1 MPAPPD
7 HYRDRVPSFAVSI
20 CVLSLVQAGLVALP
34 AARPFPWLDRLRGPA
49 WAVVPAGSIVVFVIV
64 LRIAAGTA
72 QGITYLALVAV
83 PLLAAVTLGVAGRGA
98 RPALALAVVPLF
110 ALAWADRSALAG
122 ESAALALS
130 ALSCVTL
137 GALLAGVAPARW
149 LKVGIVVMALVDTAL
164 VVSDLLQAPNN
175 VLNAAAPAAGLPR
188 LQDEAWGDAVMGYG
202 DLFIAATLGALLA
215 ADRVR
220 QRRAAGLAAVLAL
233 AFNLLFF
240 WVHELP
246 ATVPIAAT
254 LLVLQWR
261 DRRASRRADV
271 RYTARAAVP
280 SRASPTRLAS
290 AEEDLGGRV

>member
-7 HYRDRVPSFAVSI
+7 PYRDRVPSFAVSI